1 MPKVIDVEQR
11 QQDIAE
17 AVWRV
22 LLRDGITAVSVRDVA
37 AEAGLSPGSLRH
49 TFASKAELLAYS
61 MQLVHRRAEERA
73 YSHSHIED
81 PRDRAIAI
89 VSEVLPLDETRRSE
103 LEVNLALVAEA
114 PAHPELGEIA
124 RRAQHALR
132 GGLTI
137 LVADMKHHGLCAPWR
152 NVADEARHLHAL
164 LTGASMHAMV
174 GDQDNPASALKMVTD
189 HIDSLAK

>member
-73 YSHSHIED
+73 YSHSHISD

-89 VSEVLPLDETRRSE
+89 ISEVLPLDETRRSE

-132 GGLTI
+132 EGLTI
-137 LVADMKHHGLCAPWR
+137 LVADMKHHGLCAQRR

-189 HIDSLAK
+189 HIDSLAR

>member
-1 MPKVIDVEQR
+1 MPKVIDLDQR

-49 TFASKAELLAYS
+49 TFGSKAELLAYS

-73 YSHSHIED
+73 YAHADVED
-81 PRDRAIAI
+81 PRDRVIAI
-89 VSEVLPLDETRRSE
+89 VSEILPLDETRRSE
-103 LEVNLALVAEA
+103 LEVNLALIAEA
-114 PAHPELGEIA
+114 PAHPELGAIA
-124 RRAQHALR
+124 RNAQHALR
-132 GGLTI
+132 EGLTI

-164 LTGASMHAMV
+164 LTGAAMHAMV
-174 GDQDNPASALKMVTD
+174 GDQDSPASALKMVTD